1 MLLRRLLALLVCVTL
16 LPAHGQALPDL
27 GDSSDAVLSERQE
40 ATIGGRIMR
49 EIRVDPAFIDDPEI
63 SDYLRSLGERL
74 LAASDPQRRPVEF
87 FVVLDETVNAFAL
100 IGGHIGIH
108 SGLFLLTRNEAELA
122 GVVGH
127 EIAHLLQRHQSRLHQ
142 AQGKFQLA
150 SLAAFALGIIAA
162 SRGGSGQSAQV
173 AEAALTS
180 ASAIAIQGQ
189 LNYTRDHERE
199 ADRVG
204 IVLLERAG
212 FDPRGMVSFFDRMQR
227 ANRLAEFKSAPSYL
241 RTHPLTAERI
251 ADMQGRVDQ
260 MAPRLGPDSF
270 DYRLAR
276 AKLRATAGT
285 TTEAVA
291 WFRSQL
297 AEQSVLRPREEVYGL
312 ALALRRARDFPAAA
326 RELAPLRQSATTHPA
341 FEALHAQLLG
351 DLGQR
356 QESLAAFEK
365 ALVAHP
371 HHRGLAYG
379 YAEAL
384 LDAGR
389 APDAVHWLVDRT
401 RIYSGD
407 AHSFELLSK
416 AYAATGQRLLQHRA
430 QSEAYF
436 RRGNL
441 GRAVDQLEIAIRIRD
456 ADEVETSI
464 AAARLRELRGQL
476 QIQKEAEQALK
487 IG

>member
-1 MLLRRLLALLVCVTL
+1 MPFRRLLALLLCVTL

-27 GDSSDAVLSERQE
+27 GESSDAVLSERQE
-40 ATIGGRIMR
+40 ATIGSRIMR
-49 EIRVDPAFIDDPEI
+49 EIRVDPAFIDDPEV
-63 SDYLRSLGERL
+63 SDYLKSLGERL
-74 LAASDPQRRPVEF
+74 LAAADPPRRPVEF
-87 FVVLDETVNAFAL
+87 FVVRDDAINAFAL
-100 IGGHIGIH
+100 IGGHVGIH
-108 SGLFLLTRNEAELA
+108 SGLFLLTRSEAELA

-162 SRGGSGQSAQV
+162 SRGNSSQSAQV

-204 IVLLERAG
+204 IALLDRAG
-212 FDPRGMVSFFDRMQR
+212 FDPRGMVSFFERMQR
-227 ANRLAEFKSAPSYL
+227 ANRLTEFKGAPAYL

-276 AKLRATAGT
+276 AKLRATSGT
-285 TTEAVA
+285 ASEAVA
-291 WFRSQL
+291 WFRSQR

-312 ALALRRARDFPAAA
+312 ALALRRMRDFEGSA
-326 RELAPLRQSATTHPA
+326 RELATIRQSATTQPA
-341 FEALHAQLLG
+341 FELLHAQLLG
-351 DLGQR
+351 DRGQHA
-356 QESLAAFEK
+356 ESIAAFEK
-365 ALVAHP
+365 ALAVHG
-371 HHRGLAYG
+371 HHRGLAHG

-384 LDAGR
+384 IESGR
-389 APDAVHWLVDRT
+389 AAEAVRWLTERT
-401 RIYSGD
+401 RTYPSD
-407 AHSFELLSK
+407 ALSFELLSK
-416 AYAATGQRLLQHRA
+416 AYAATGQRLQQHRA
-430 QSEAYF
+430 QAEAYLL
-436 RRGNL
+436 RGSL

-456 ADEVETSI
+456 ADEMETSI
-464 AAARLRELRGQL
+464 AASRLRDLRGQL
-476 QIQKEAEQALK
+476 QIQREAELALK
-487 IG
+487 LG